1 MEDFLEG
8 FEEVNKGPQIVA
20 NESTKARNNERVD
33 IRYSKNIATVTSAAK
48 VTDYKVKQWPTLDSD
63 SLTGTNALGISIDM
77 VERRR
82 AIINHQKELERR
94 QAEQVEISKAHEIL
108 DEELEAEQ
116 SVAQPQVTVEELE
129 QIRKDAF
136 EEGKTQ
142 GYAEGKKQGYDDGYN
157 EGNTKGHQEGL
168 DQGRQEGYQEG
179 LAQGNEDGFL
189 QGHNEGVESGQKVV
203 LEQVERFRYLADA
216 LANPLRQVD
225 KDVTDEIA
233 YIISRL
239 VKVITKK
246 EIAKNADFL
255 VKSIE
260 KAISIL
266 PNAKKGATIYLNPD
280 DLSVVQAALGSEYMQ
295 QQHYQLVEDPALEV
309 GDVKVSNEESLIDWR
324 IDDRID
330 ALLNDFL
337 TSVYPCVQKALK
349 EPIEGCPDYDAPLK
363 KKKTVTS
370 MEDLQ
375 ASLQAKL
382 QAQQSQ
388 EQEVQEVASQ
398 EEAVALDPNQ
408 DQNIETI
415 DPANAVDKNSGA

>member
-33 IRYSKNIATVTSAAK
+33 IRYSKNIATVTSASK

-108 DEELEAEQ
+108 DEELEAEDA
-116 SVAQPQVTVEELE
+116 VAQPQVTVEELE

-142 GYAEGKKQGYDDGYN
+142 GYEEGKKQGYDDGYN

-168 DQGRQEGYQEG
+168 EQGRQEGYQEG

-295 QQHYQLVEDPALEV
+295 QQHYQLVEDSALEV

-363 KKKTVTS
+363 KKKSVTS

-415 DPANAVDKNSGA
+415 APANAVDKNSGA

>member
-108 DEELEAEQ
+108 DEELEAEET
-116 SVAQPQVTVEELE
+116 VAKPQVTVEELE

-142 GYAEGKKQGYDDGYN
+142 GYEEGKKQGYDDGYN

-388 EQEVQEVASQ
+388 EQEVQAVAAQ

-408 DQNIETI
+408 AQNIETI
-415 DPANAVDKNSGA
+415 DPAITEDPNSGA

>member
-8 FEEVNKGPQIVA
+8 FEEVNKDPQIVA

-142 GYAEGKKQGYDDGYN
+142 GYEEGKKQGYDDGYN

-168 DQGRQEGYQEG
+168 EQGRQEGYQEG

-363 KKKTVTS
+363 KKKSVTS
-370 MEDLQ
+370 IEDLQ

>member
-1 MEDFLEG
+1 MRS
-8 FEEVNKGPQIVA
+8 
-20 NESTKARNNERVD
+20 STD
-33 IRYSKNIATVTSAAK
+33 T
-48 VTDYKVKQWPTLDSD
+48 
-63 SLTGTNALGISIDM
+63 
-77 VERRR
+77 VERERPT
-82 AIINHQKELERR
+82 INQQKDLQRR

-142 GYAEGKKQGYDDGYN
+142 GYEEGKKQGYDDGYN

-203 LEQVERFRYLADA
+203 LEQVERFRYLAAA

-349 EPIEGCPDYDAPLK
+349 EPIEDCPDYDAPLK
-363 KKKTVTS
+363 KKKSVTS

>member
-8 FEEVNKGPQIVA
+8 FEEVNKDPQIVA

-142 GYAEGKKQGYDDGYN
+142 GYEEGKKQGYDDGYN

-168 DQGRQEGYQEG
+168 EQGRQEGYQEG

-363 KKKTVTS
+363 KKKSVTS

>member
-108 DEELEAEQ
+108 DEELEAEYA
-116 SVAQPQVTVEELE
+116 VAQPQVTVEELE

-142 GYAEGKKQGYDDGYN
+142 GYEEGKKQGYDDGYN

-168 DQGRQEGYQEG
+168 EQGRQEGYQEG

-363 KKKTVTS
+363 KKKSVTS

>member
-8 FEEVNKGPQIVA
+8 FEEVNKDPQIVA

-94 QAEQVEISKAHEIL
+94 QAEQVEISKAHKIL

-142 GYAEGKKQGYDDGYN
+142 GYEEGKKQGYDDGYN

-349 EPIEGCPDYDAPLK
+349 EPIEDCPDYDAPLK
-363 KKKTVTS
+363 KKKSVTS

>member
-142 GYAEGKKQGYDDGYN
+142 GYEEGKKQGYDDGYN

-295 QQHYQLVEDPALEV
+295 QQHYQLVEDSALEV

-363 KKKTVTS
+363 KKKSVTS

-415 DPANAVDKNSGA
+415 APANAVDKNSGA

>member
-63 SLTGTNALGISIDM
+63 SLTGTNALGIRIDM

-142 GYAEGKKQGYDDGYN
+142 GYEEGKKQGYDDGYN

-168 DQGRQEGYQEG
+168 EQGRQEGYQEG

-363 KKKTVTS
+363 KKKSVTS

>member
-142 GYAEGKKQGYDDGYN
+142 GYEEGKKQGYDDGYN

-330 ALLNDFL
+330 ALINDFL

-363 KKKTVTS
+363 KKKSVTS

>member
-142 GYAEGKKQGYDDGYN
+142 GYEEGKKQGYDDGYN

-168 DQGRQEGYQEG
+168 EQGRQEGYQEG

-349 EPIEGCPDYDAPLK
+349 EPIEDCPDYEAPLK
-363 KKKTVTS
+363 KKKSVTS

>member
-8 FEEVNKGPQIVA
+8 FEEVNKDPQIVA

-108 DEELEAEQ
+108 DEELEAEDA
-116 SVAQPQVTVEELE
+116 VAQPQVTVEELE

-142 GYAEGKKQGYDDGYN
+142 GYEEGKKQGYDDGYN

-168 DQGRQEGYQEG
+168 EQGRQEGYQEG

-225 KDVTDEIA
+225 KDVTDGIA

-349 EPIEGCPDYDAPLK
+349 EPIEDCPDYDAPLK
-363 KKKTVTS
+363 KKKSVTS

>member
-20 NESTKARNNERVD
+20 NESTKARNNERLD

-142 GYAEGKKQGYDDGYN
+142 GYEEGKKQGYDDGYN

-363 KKKTVTS
+363 KKKSVTS

>member
-142 GYAEGKKQGYDDGYN
+142 GYEEGKKQGYDDGYN

-168 DQGRQEGYQEG
+168 EQGRQEGYQEG

-295 QQHYQLVEDPALEV
+295 QQHYQLVEEPALEV

-349 EPIEGCPDYDAPLK
+349 EPIEDCPDYDAPLK
-363 KKKTVTS
+363 KKKSVTS

>member
-8 FEEVNKGPQIVA
+8 FEEVNKDPQIVA

-142 GYAEGKKQGYDDGYN
+142 GYEEGKKQGYDDGYN

-363 KKKTVTS
+363 KKKSVTS

>member
-8 FEEVNKGPQIVA
+8 FEEVNKDPQIVA

-142 GYAEGKKQGYDDGYN
+142 GYEEGKKQGYDDGYN

-168 DQGRQEGYQEG
+168 EQGRQEGYQEG

-216 LANPLRQVD
+216 LAKPLRQVD

-349 EPIEGCPDYDAPLK
+349 EPIEDCPDYDAPLK
-363 KKKTVTS
+363 KKKSVTS

>member
-142 GYAEGKKQGYDDGYN
+142 GYEEGKKQGYDDGYN

>member
-142 GYAEGKKQGYDDGYN
+142 GYEEGKKQGYDDGYN

-168 DQGRQEGYQEG
+168 EQGRQEGYQEG

-255 VKSIE
+255 VMSIE

-363 KKKTVTS
+363 KKKSVTS

>member
-142 GYAEGKKQGYDDGYN
+142 GYEEGKKQGYDDGYN

-168 DQGRQEGYQEG
+168 EQGRQEGYQEG

-363 KKKTVTS
+363 KKKSVTS

-415 DPANAVDKNSGA
+415 APANAVDKNSGA

>member
-142 GYAEGKKQGYDDGYN
+142 GYEEGKKQGYDDGYN
-157 EGNTKGHQEGL
+157 EGNTKGYQEGL

-255 VKSIE
+255 VNSIE

-363 KKKTVTS
+363 KKKSVTS

-398 EEAVALDPNQ
+398 EDAVALDPNQ
-408 DQNIETI
+408 AQNIETI

>member
-8 FEEVNKGPQIVA
+8 FEEVNKDPQIVA

-48 VTDYKVKQWPTLDSD
+48 VTEYKVKQWPTLDSD

-142 GYAEGKKQGYDDGYN
+142 GYEEGKKQGYDDGYN

-168 DQGRQEGYQEG
+168 EQGRQEGYQEG

-363 KKKTVTS
+363 KKKSVTS

>member
-142 GYAEGKKQGYDDGYN
+142 GYEEGKKQGYDDGYN

-349 EPIEGCPDYDAPLK
+349 EPIEDCPDYDAPLK
-363 KKKTVTS
+363 KKKSVTS

-415 DPANAVDKNSGA
+415 APANAVDKNSGA

>member
-142 GYAEGKKQGYDDGYN
+142 GYEEGKKQGYDDGYN

-168 DQGRQEGYQEG
+168 EQGRQEGYQEG

-324 IDDRID
+324 IDDCID

-363 KKKTVTS
+363 KKKSVTS

>member
-136 EEGKTQ
+136 EEGKSQ
-142 GYAEGKKQGYDDGYN
+142 GYEEGKKQGYDDGYN

-168 DQGRQEGYQEG
+168 EQGRQEGYQEG

-349 EPIEGCPDYDAPLK
+349 EPIEDCPDYDAPLK
-363 KKKTVTS
+363 KKKSVTS

>member
-142 GYAEGKKQGYDDGYN
+142 GYEEGKKQGYDDGYN

-168 DQGRQEGYQEG
+168 EQGRQEGYQEG

-363 KKKTVTS
+363 KKKSVTS

-408 DQNIETI
+408 AQNIETI

>member
-142 GYAEGKKQGYDDGYN
+142 GYEEGKKQGYDDGYN

-168 DQGRQEGYQEG
+168 EQGRQEGYQEG

-363 KKKTVTS
+363 KKKSVTS

>member
-142 GYAEGKKQGYDDGYN
+142 GYEEGKKQGYDDGYN

-168 DQGRQEGYQEG
+168 EQGRQEGYQEG

-330 ALLNDFL
+330 ALLNDFF

-363 KKKTVTS
+363 KKKSVTS

>member
-142 GYAEGKKQGYDDGYN
+142 GYEEGKKQGYDDGYN

-168 DQGRQEGYQEG
+168 EQGRQEGYQEG

-266 PNAKKGATIYLNPD
+266 PNAQKGATIYLNPD
-280 DLSVVQAALGSEYMQ
+280 DLSVVQAALGAEYMQ

-324 IDDRID
+324 IDDRVD

-363 KKKTVTS
+363 KKKSVTS

>member
-142 GYAEGKKQGYDDGYN
+142 GYEEGKKQGYDDGYN
-157 EGNTKGHQEGL
+157 EGNIKGHQEGL
-168 DQGRQEGYQEG
+168 EQGRQEGYQEG

-363 KKKTVTS
+363 KKKSVTS

>member
-1 MEDFLEG
+1 MQLL
-8 FEEVNKGPQIVA
+8 PP
-20 NESTKARNNERVD
+20 T
-33 IRYSKNIATVTSAAK
+33 K

-142 GYAEGKKQGYDDGYN
+142 GYEEGKKQGYDDGYN

-246 EIAKNADFL
+246 EIVKNADFL

-266 PNAKKGATIYLNPD
+266 PNAQKGATIYLNPD

-363 KKKTVTS
+363 KKKSVTS

>member
-63 SLTGTNALGISIDM
+63 SLTGTNALGISIDR

-142 GYAEGKKQGYDDGYN
+142 GYEEGKKQGYDDGYN

-168 DQGRQEGYQEG
+168 EQGRQEGYQEG

-363 KKKTVTS
+363 KKKSVTS

>member
-142 GYAEGKKQGYDDGYN
+142 GYEEGKKQGYDDGYN

-309 GDVKVSNEESLIDWR
+309 GDVKVSNEQSLIDWR

-363 KKKTVTS
+363 KKKSVTS

>member
-142 GYAEGKKQGYDDGYN
+142 GYEEGKKQGYDDGYN

-168 DQGRQEGYQEG
+168 EQGRQEGYQEG

-388 EQEVQEVASQ
+388 EQEVQAVAAQ

-408 DQNIETI
+408 AQNIETI
-415 DPANAVDKNSGA
+415 DPAITEDPNSGA

>member
-142 GYAEGKKQGYDDGYN
+142 GYEEGKKQGYDDGYN

-168 DQGRQEGYQEG
+168 EQGRQEGYQEG

-415 DPANAVDKNSGA
+415 DPANAVDKSSGA

>member
-108 DEELEAEQ
+108 DEELEAEET
-116 SVAQPQVTVEELE
+116 VAKPQVTVEELE

-142 GYAEGKKQGYDDGYN
+142 GYEEGKKQGYDDGYN

-324 IDDRID
+324 INDRID

-388 EQEVQEVASQ
+388 EQEVQAVAAQ

-408 DQNIETI
+408 AQNIETI
-415 DPANAVDKNSGA
+415 DPAITEDPNSGA

>member
-20 NESTKARNNERVD
+20 NECTKARNNERVD

-142 GYAEGKKQGYDDGYN
+142 GYEEGKKQGYDDGYN

-363 KKKTVTS
+363 KKKSVTS

>member
-63 SLTGTNALGISIDM
+63 SLTSTNALGISIDM

-108 DEELEAEQ
+108 DEELEAEET
-116 SVAQPQVTVEELE
+116 VAKPQVTVEELE

-142 GYAEGKKQGYDDGYN
+142 GYEEGKKQGYDDGYN

-415 DPANAVDKNSGA
+415 DPANAVDKSSGA

>member
-142 GYAEGKKQGYDDGYN
+142 GYEEGKKQGYDDGYN

-168 DQGRQEGYQEG
+168 EQGRQEGYQEG

-349 EPIEGCPDYDAPLK
+349 EPIEDCPDYDAPLK
-363 KKKTVTS
+363 KKKSVTS

>member
-142 GYAEGKKQGYDDGYN
+142 GYEEGKKQGYDDGYN

-168 DQGRQEGYQEG
+168 EQGRQEGYQEG